1 MIDLQIQTDMLTELP
16 KRAREFV
23 RLTRGEL
30 LQGVAELTVLQAK
43 KRIKTTHH
51 TPDLQRWAPRKHEYR
66 HPMLRK
72 SGTLLRSIRR
82 QRRGAG
88 EYDSG
93 VQGSFAARV
102 SAYAVYQQ
110 YGTRRG
116 IEPRAYIGVGNQDAR
131 EIEDL
136 IKTFVELRF

>member
-1 MIDLQIQTDMLTELP
+1 MIGLAIETDLLTELP

-30 LQGVAELTVLQAK
+30 LQGVAELTVLQTK
-43 KRIKTTHH
+43 KRIKETHH
-51 TPDLQRWAPRKHEYR
+51 SPDLQRWAPRKHPYR

-72 SGTLLRSIRR
+72 TGTLLRSIRR
-82 QRRGAG
+82 QKRGPG
-88 EYDSG
+88 EYDAG

-110 YGTRRG
+110 YGTKT
-116 IEPRAYIGVGNQDAR
+116 IDPRPFIGVGFQDAK
-131 EIEDL
+131 EIEGL